1 MIMGKKGNLP
11 PVAGAAN
18 AGDAPRTCPRSNT
31 LSTLIEKIA
40 TQKAR
45 VVVVGI
51 GYVGLPLVV
60 ELANAGFRVT
70 GFDRDPSKV
79 ALLNKGQSYIE
90 DVKSEVLAGHVKSG
104 RMDAST
110 DQRVIGQADAVIL
123 CVPTPLKTSK
133 DPDMSYIEGAVE
145 AVVRQQHPDMLVVLE
160 STTYPGTTREYV
172 ATQLTRE
179 GDYEV
184 GRNIYVAFSPER
196 VDPGNARFGT
206 RNTPKVLGG
215 MTPQCLEIAQSLYKQ
230 IVDTVVPVSSTD
242 AAEMVKLL
250 ENTFRAVNIGLVNE
264 FALICGRLGL
274 DVWEVIR
281 AAASKPFG
289 YMPFY
294 PGPGLGGHCIPIDPL
309 YLSWKMRGLKMP
321 ARFIELADM
330 VNTAMPE
337 HVVQVTA
344 GALNEKK
351 KAVKGAK
358 VLISG
363 VAYKK
368 DVSDVRESPAI
379 DVIDGLLR
387 RGALVSYVD
396 PWVPSFKENGH
407 VFEGIKPGASFAD
420 YDAVVIVTDHTST
433 DYARMVKEADLI
445 VDTRNATRAH
455 AKGCKATIVRL

>member
-1 MIMGKKGNLP
+1 
-11 PVAGAAN
+11 V
-18 AGDAPRTCPRSNT
+18 T
-31 LSTLIEKIA
+31 LVEKIA

-60 ELANAGFRVT
+60 EFAKAGFQVT
-70 GFDRDPSKV
+70 GYDRDASKV
-79 ALLNKGQSYIE
+79 KTLKEGRSYIE
-90 DVKSEVLAGHVKSG
+90 DVKHEDIAVHVKSG
-104 RMDAST
+104 IMDAST
-110 DQRVIGQADAVIL
+110 DARVIGQADAVIL
-123 CVPTPLKTSK
+123 CVPTPLKTTK

-145 AVVRQQHPDMLVVLE
+145 AVVRHQHPDMLVTLE

-172 ATQLTRE
+172 ASQLTRE
-179 GDYEV
+179 GDYEI

-196 VDPGNARFGT
+196 VDPGNAKFGT

-215 MTPQCLEIAQSLYKQ
+215 MTPKCLEVAQSLYKQ

-250 ENTFRAVNIGLVNE
+250 ENTFRAVNIGLANE
-264 FALICGRLGL
+264 FALICQRLGL
-274 DVWEVIR
+274 DVWEVIS

-289 YMPFY
+289 FMPFF

-337 HVVQVTA
+337 HVVQVIA
-344 GALNEKK
+344 SALNDKK

-363 VAYKK
+363 VAYKR

-379 DVIDGLLR
+379 DVIEGLLR
-387 RGALVSYVD
+387 RGALVSYLD

-407 VFEGIKPGASFAD
+407 VFESIKADSTFAD
-420 YDAVVIVTDHTST
+420 YDAVVIVTDHKST
-433 DYARMVKEADLI
+433 DYTRMLKEADLVI
-445 VDTRNATRAH
+445 DTRNATRDMTSGA
-455 AKGCKATIVRL
+455 KATVVRL

>member
-1 MIMGKKGNLP
+1 
-11 PVAGAAN
+11 
-18 AGDAPRTCPRSNT
+18 
-31 LSTLIEKIA
+31 
-40 TQKAR
+40 
-45 VVVVGI
+45 
-51 GYVGLPLVV
+51 
-60 ELANAGFRVT
+60 
-70 GFDRDPSKV
+70 
-79 ALLNKGQSYIE
+79 
-90 DVKSEVLAGHVKSG
+90 
-104 RMDAST
+104 MDAST

-145 AVVRQQHPDMLVVLE
+145 AVVAQQHPDMLVVLE

-172 ATQLTRE
+172 ATALTRV

-184 GRNIYVAFSPER
+184 GRNIFVAFSPER
-196 VDPGNARFGT
+196 VDPGNPRFGT

-215 MTPQCLEIAQSLYKQ
+215 MTPRCLEVAASLYEQ
-230 IVDTVVPVSSTD
+230 IVDRVVPVSSTD

-264 FALICGRLGL
+264 FALICERLGL
-274 DVWEVIR
+274 DVWEVIA

-337 HVVQVTA
+337 HVVSIVA
-344 GALNEKK
+344 AALNDKR
-351 KAVKGAK
+351 KAVKGAS
-358 VLISG
+358 VLVSG

-368 DVSDVRESPAI
+368 DVTDVRESPAI
-379 DVIDGLLR
+379 DVIEGLLR
-387 RGALVSYVD
+387 RGAIVSYVD
-396 PWVPSFKENGH
+396 PWVPSFKENGR
-407 VFEGIKPGASFAD
+407 VFEGKKPEDSFAE
-420 YDAVVIVTDHTST
+420 YDAVVIVTDHSAI
-433 DYARMVKEADLI
+433 DYARMVREADLV
-445 VDTRNATRAH
+445 VDTRNATRPHGAG
-455 AKGCKATIVRL
+455 ATATIVRI

>member
-1 MIMGKKGNLP
+1 
-11 PVAGAAN
+11 V
-18 AGDAPRTCPRSNT
+18 
-31 LSTLIEKIA
+31 STLVEKIA

-60 ELANAGFRVT
+60 ELAKAGFRVT

-79 ALLNKGQSYIE
+79 KAIKEGRSYIE
-90 DVKSEVLAGHVKSG
+90 DVKQEDISTHVKSG
-104 RMDAST
+104 IMDAST
-110 DQRVIGQADAVIL
+110 DARVIGQADAVIL
-123 CVPTPLKTSK
+123 CVPTPLKTTK

-145 AVVRQQHPDMLVVLE
+145 SVVRHLHPDMLVSLE

-172 ATQLTRE
+172 AAQLTRE
-179 GDYEV
+179 GDYEI
-184 GRNIYVAFSPER
+184 GRNIYVSFSPER
-196 VDPGNARFGT
+196 VDPGNPKFGT

-215 MTPQCLEIAQSLYKQ
+215 MTPQCLEIAQSLYRQ

-250 ENTFRAVNIGLVNE
+250 ENTFRAVNIGLANE
-264 FALICGRLGL
+264 FALICERLGL
-274 DVWEVIR
+274 DVWEVIH
-281 AAASKPFG
+281 AASTKPFG
-289 YMPFY
+289 FMPFY

-344 GALNEKK
+344 SALNEKK
-351 KAVKGAK
+351 KAVKGAR

-363 VAYKK
+363 VAYKR

-379 DVIDGLLR
+379 DVIEGLLR
-387 RGALVSYVD
+387 RGANVSYCD

-407 VFEGIKPGASFAD
+407 AFESIKSDASFAD
-420 YDAVVIVTDHTST
+420 FDAIVIVTDHKST
-433 DYARMVKEADLI
+433 DYARMLKEADLVI
-445 VDTRNATRAH
+445 DTRNATRNH
-455 AKGCKATIVRL
+455 ASGSKATIVRL

>member
-1 MIMGKKGNLP
+1 M
-11 PVAGAAN
+11 
-18 AGDAPRTCPRSNT
+18 TT
-31 LSTLIEKIA
+31 LLEKIA

-70 GFDRDPSKV
+70 GFDRDPGKV
-79 ALLNKGQSYIE
+79 KALNQGRSYIE
-90 DVKSEVLAGHVKSG
+90 DVKTEDLARHVTAG
-104 RMDAST
+104 LMDAST
-110 DQRVIGQADAVIL
+110 DQRVIGQADAVVL
-123 CVPTPLKTSK
+123 CVPTPLKKSK

-145 AVVRQQHPDMLVVLE
+145 AVVRQLHPDMLVVLE

-172 ATQLTRE
+172 AAELTRE

-184 GRNIYVAFSPER
+184 GRNIFLAFSPER
-196 VDPGNARFGT
+196 VDPGNPRFGT

-215 MTPQCLEIAQSLYKQ
+215 MTPRCLEVAQSLYRQ

-242 AAEMVKLL
+242 TAEMVKLL

-264 FALICGRLGL
+264 FALICERLGL

-281 AAASKPFG
+281 AASTKPFG

-321 ARFIELADM
+321 ARFIELADT

-337 HVVQVTA
+337 HVVQLTA
-344 GALNEKK
+344 NALNERKK
-351 KAVKGAK
+351 SLKGSK

-379 DVIDGLLR
+379 DVIEGLLR
-387 RGALVSYVD
+387 RGALVSYID
-396 PWVPSFKENGH
+396 PWVPSFREHGH
-407 VFEGIKPGASFAD
+407 VFEGIKADSSFAE
-420 YDAVVIVTDHTST
+420 YDAVVIVTDHSAT
-433 DYARMVKEADLI
+433 DYTRMVKEADLVI
-445 VDTRNATRAH
+445 DTRNATRSLAGT
-455 AKGCKATIVRL
+455 AKATIVRI

>member
-1 MIMGKKGNLP
+1 
-11 PVAGAAN
+11 V
-18 AGDAPRTCPRSNT
+18 TT
-31 LSTLIEKIA
+31 LLEKIA

-70 GFDRDPSKV
+70 GFDRDPAKV
-79 ALLNKGQSYIE
+79 KSLNQGESYIE
-90 DVKSEVLAGHVKSG
+90 DVKTEVIAKHVKAG
-104 RMDAST
+104 LMDASS

-123 CVPTPLKTSK
+123 CVPTPLKTTK

-145 AVVRQQHPDMLVVLE
+145 AVVAQQHPDMLVVLE

-179 GDYEV
+179 GDFEV
-184 GRNIYVAFSPER
+184 GRNIFVAFSPER
-196 VDPGNARFGT
+196 VDPGNVRFGT

-215 MTPQCLEIAQSLYKQ
+215 MTPTCLEVAVALYKQ

-264 FALICGRLGL
+264 FALICERLGL
-274 DVWEVIR
+274 DVWEVIG
-281 AAASKPFG
+281 AASTKPFG

-321 ARFIELADM
+321 ARFIELADT
-330 VNTAMPE
+330 VNAAMPE
-337 HVVQVTA
+337 HVVQITA
-344 GALNEKK
+344 AALNDKR

-368 DVSDVRESPAI
+368 NVSDVRESPAI
-379 DVIDGLLR
+379 DVIEGLLR
-387 RGALVSYVD
+387 RGAVVSYVD
-396 PWVPSFKENGH
+396 PWVPSFKEGTH
-407 VFEGIKPGASFAD
+407 VFEGIKAEASFATF
-420 YDAVVIVTDHTST
+420 DAVVIVTDHSSI
-433 DYARMVKEADLI
+433 DYARMVREADLV
-445 VDTRNATRAH
+445 VDTRNATRLH
-455 AKGCKATIVRL
+455 AAGSKATIVRI

>member
-1 MIMGKKGNLP
+1 
-11 PVAGAAN
+11 V
-18 AGDAPRTCPRSNT
+18 TT
-31 LSTLIEKIA
+31 LLEKIA

-70 GFDRDPSKV
+70 GFDRDPAKV
-79 ALLNKGQSYIE
+79 KSLNQGESYIE
-90 DVKSEVLAGHVKSG
+90 DVKTEVIAKHVKAG
-104 RMDAST
+104 LMDASS

-123 CVPTPLKTSK
+123 CVPTPLKTTK

-145 AVVRQQHPDMLVVLE
+145 AVVAQQHPDMLVVLE
-160 STTYPGTTREYV
+160 STTYPVTTREYV

-179 GDYEV
+179 GDFEV
-184 GRNIYVAFSPER
+184 GRNIFVAFSPER
-196 VDPGNARFGT
+196 VDPGNVRFGT

-215 MTPQCLEIAQSLYKQ
+215 MTPKCLEVAVALYKQ
-230 IVDTVVPVSSTD
+230 IVDTVVQVSSTD

-264 FALICGRLGL
+264 FALICERLGL
-274 DVWEVIR
+274 DVWEVIS
-281 AAASKPFG
+281 AASTKPFG

-330 VNTAMPE
+330 VNAAMPE
-337 HVVQVTA
+337 HVVQITA
-344 GALNEKK
+344 GALNDKR

-368 DVSDVRESPAI
+368 NVSDVRESPAI
-379 DVIDGLLR
+379 DVIEGLLR
-387 RGALVSYVD
+387 RGAVVSYVD
-396 PWVPSFKENGH
+396 PWVPSFKEGTH
-407 VFEGIKPGASFAD
+407 VFEGIKADASFATF
-420 YDAVVIVTDHTST
+420 DAVVIVTDHSSI
-433 DYARMVKEADLI
+433 DYARMVREADLV
-445 VDTRNATRAH
+445 VDTRNATRLH
-455 AKGCKATIVRL
+455 AAGSKATIVRI